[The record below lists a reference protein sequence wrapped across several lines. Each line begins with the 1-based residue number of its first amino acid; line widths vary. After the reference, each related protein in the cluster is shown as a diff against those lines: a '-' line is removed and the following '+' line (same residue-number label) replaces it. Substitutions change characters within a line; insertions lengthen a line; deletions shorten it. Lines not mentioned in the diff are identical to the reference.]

1 MRATSAFL
9 SARLAVA
16 EALRLLEAGVA
27 LVRANQRQAQ
37 RVVTEEALRQSLHI
51 LGADGIYAPQ
61 HVVQLAHLA
70 QERLAVAQP
79 PGDAVG
85 VLQAQDGAALDVLL
99 RPCQLV
105 CGNRFPAH
113 KRQLAQNGAHCG
125 DDAPRLDAGAD
136 DEGPRIVKVHRR
148 GADVVGKPLFL
159 AHTQEEARAHA
170 VAEDGVRHRLHVGIR
185 VVA

>member
-1 MRATSAFL
+1 MQ
-9 SARLAVA
+9 
-16 EALRLLEAGVA
+16 RLLEAGGA

-37 RVVTEEALRQSLHI
+37 PIVTEKALRQPLHV
-51 LGADGIYAPQ
+51 LGADGVYAPQ

-105 CGNRFPAH
+105 CGDQLPA
-113 KRQLAQNGAHCG
+113 
-125 DDAPRLDAGAD
+125 
-136 DEGPRIVKVHRR
+136 
-148 GADVVGKPLFL
+148 
-159 AHTQEEARAHA
+159 
-170 VAEDGVRHRLHVGIR
+170 
-185 VVA
+185 